1 MISNPQIKKKITQLL
16 PFVEIVVGIIFLC
29 FEIRD
34 YMTLYSMA
42 EADKL
47 FGGLVDFY
55 KYKEST
61 YSQIFF
67 WGTVILTGMSYWMN
81 KKLYWVLTQNTI
93 FTLFAKLG
101 LPYILIYLAPATFF
115 IVPLIYLAL
124 FIWLQIKLSKINKIE
139 TIIIDKQTKTVGII
153 LGILSWFIYTALF
166 L

>member
-1 MISNPQIKKKITQLL
+1 MKCNPQIKKKITQLL
-16 PFVEIVVGIIFLC
+16 PYVEIVVGIIFLC

-47 FGGLVDFY
+47 FGGLVDFF

-61 YSQIFF
+61 YSQFFF
-67 WGTVILTGMSYWMN
+67 WGTVTLTGISYWVN

-93 FTLFAKLG
+93 FILFSKLG
-101 LPYILIYLAPATFF
+101 LPYILIYLAPVTVY

-124 FIWLQIKLSKINKIE
+124 FIWLQIKLSKINKIG
-139 TIIIDKQTKTVGII
+139 TTVVDKQTKTVGII
-153 LGILSWFIYTALF
+153 SGVLSWFIYTALF